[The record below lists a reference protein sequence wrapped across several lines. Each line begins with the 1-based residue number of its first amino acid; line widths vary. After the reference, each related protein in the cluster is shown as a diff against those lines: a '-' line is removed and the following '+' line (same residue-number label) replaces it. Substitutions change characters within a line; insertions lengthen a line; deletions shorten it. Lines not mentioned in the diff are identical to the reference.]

1 MVRVVRVPL
10 PEPGIF
16 MAQAIRVLLVD
27 DHPMAREGL
36 RRLLEMEP
44 DINMVGEAANGEEAM
59 SKVQSLSPDV
69 ILMDIRMP
77 TMNGLEATQL
87 LKSKNLRGKVIVLSF
102 IDAYLAQAIEAGA
115 CGYLTK
121 DVDRDEL
128 VDAIRRVHRGEL
140 VLGRSLM
147 SNPRVGE
154 HVVKR
159 LQEMAC
165 APIKEGAT
173 QANGADE
180 VGIVAAP
187 QGTLDTAP
195 AAEKEGGGAEGD
207 RREGRPPDG
216 TTTILFSDIQSSTAL
231 PERLGDY
238 RAQEILRA
246 HNAIVR
252 EQVSSHRGFEVKSM
266 GDGFMVAFSS
276 ARRALQCAISVQRA
290 FSSYNDDHAD
300 QPVLVGIGLHTGET
314 VREADDFYGRNVI
327 LAYRITEQAKGGQI
341 LVSSLLKELTQSAG
355 DIRFGEARQVP
366 LKGLDGTHW
375 LYSVHWKL
383 NGK

>member
-10 PEPGIF
+10 PEPGTVVSESIK
-16 MAQAIRVLLVD
+16 VLLVD

-36 RRLLEMEP
+36 HRLLEMEP
-44 DINMVGEAANGEEAM
+44 DINVVGEAANGEEAM

-69 ILMDIRMP
+69 ILMDVRMP
-77 TMNGLEATQL
+77 TINGLEATRL
-87 LKSKNLRGKVIVLSF
+87 LKIKNLRGKVIVLSF
-102 IDAYLAQAIEAGA
+102 IDEYLAQAIEAGA

-147 SNPRVGE
+147 SNRE

-159 LQEMAC
+159 LQEIAR
-165 APIKEGAT
+165 APIKKGAT
-173 QANGADE
+173 QAPEPDE
-180 VGIVAAP
+180 VGIVVEP

-195 AAEKEGGGAEGD
+195 TAEEKGSASGGVRVAGQ
-207 RREGRPPDG
+207 PPDG
-216 TTTILFSDIQSSTAL
+216 TTTILFSDIQGSTAL

-252 EQVSSHRGFEVKSM
+252 EQISSHLGFEVKSM

-276 ARRALQCAISVQRA
+276 ARRAVQCAISIQRA

-300 QPVLVGIGLHTGET
+300 EPVLVGIGLHTGET
-314 VREADDFYGRNVI
+314 IREADDFYGRNVI

-355 DIRFGEARQVP
+355 DIRFGEAREVQ
-366 LKGLDGTHW
+366 LKGLDGTHQ
-375 LYSVHWKL
+375 LYSIHWEL